1 MTFLN
6 TRYLGETPLSYYH
19 ATPLQVLQLLT
30 QLAVMCADHPI
41 WSLSSQEVQT
51 FFIETSKLDNANS
64 LKSIICVSSVNH
76 DWLSI
81 PFAGPKCSNNLSCV
95 VRRFGMLHVCA
106 RSTCVRSIQRACTK
120 KQALLQEQ
128 SMFIQCSLDDLN
140 IVLSDVNTRDGESV
154 DCQCNCLD
162 FPGQLAHRCSSGLLE
177 GVKCHLALS
186 HRFTAYCQFGFLVR
200 MRGEPTE

>member
-1 MTFLN
+1 MTFSRTIN
-6 TRYLGETPLSYYH
+6 LGEPPGSYH
-19 ATPLQVLQLLT
+19 QATQLQMLQLLT

-76 DWLSI
+76 DLRI
-81 PFAGPKCSNNLSCV
+81 PFAEPKCSNNLSCV

-106 RSTCVRSIQRACTK
+106 RSACVRSIQRACTK

-140 IVLSDVNTRDGESV
+140 IVLSDVNTRDGESI
-154 DCQCNCLD
+154 DCKCNRLD

-177 GVKCHLALS
+177 GVQCHLALS
-186 HRFTAYCQFGFLVR
+186 NRFTWS
-200 MRGEPTE
+200 E